1 MRFLPRI
8 LTLIVASAAMA
19 GATIV
24 IPFSGSGSSGTI
36 APGEAWTI
44 NQLSTFNWGSPGV
57 GLGFE
62 TWNGSID
69 VEDFTITFLRLPAG
83 VQLTN
88 LEQGLTCGTSSQTVF
103 CSTSGS
109 LHAWT
114 PMLSNGGATVTF
126 TAPAPEMLV
135 PSESFYINIYFS
147 GDEGSSV
154 VFTGGWSAVP
164 EPFTLGLTG
173 SGLLTVGIRRY
184 WQSLA

>member
-1 MRFLPRI
+1 MELTMRFLSRI
-8 LTLIVASAAMA
+8 LAHIVACAAMA
-19 GATIV
+19 HASIV

-62 TWNGSID
+62 TWNGSIA

-83 VQLTN
+83 VQITN
-88 LEQGLTCGTSSQTVF
+88 LELGPTCGTGNETVL
-103 CSTSGS
+103 CEASGT
-109 LHAWT
+109 LIPWT
-114 PMLSNGGATVTF
+114 PALSNGGATVTF
-126 TAPAPEMLV
+126 TAPSPLMLL
-135 PSESFYINIYFS
+135 PGDSFYINIYFS

-154 VFTGGWSAVP
+154 AFTGGWSAVP

-173 SGLLTVGIRRY
+173 LGLLT
-184 WQSLA
+184 